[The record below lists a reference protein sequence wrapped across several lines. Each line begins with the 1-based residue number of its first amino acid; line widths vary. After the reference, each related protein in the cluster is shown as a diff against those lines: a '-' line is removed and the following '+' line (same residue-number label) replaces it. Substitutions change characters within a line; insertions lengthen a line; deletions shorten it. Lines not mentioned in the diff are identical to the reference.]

1 MTGEKEGADVID
13 LTFFA
18 PGTEK
23 RSSGIHGRGLFTT
36 RRFERGEI
44 VVVKGGHVMTRSQR
58 DAVYAELGPTEI
70 QIADDL
76 YIGPVTAEERES
88 STMYLN
94 HSCDPNLGID
104 RQIIFAALLNIEAG
118 EELFF
123 DYGTG
128 DDDEWEMECTCGAA
142 ECRVTITGRDWRP
155 PELQRKRRGYFS
167 QYIEQKIAAL
177 DGAAA
182 DD

>member
-1 MTGEKEGADVID
+1 
-13 LTFFA
+13 
-18 PGTEK
+18 
-23 RSSGIHGRGLFTT
+23 
-36 RRFERGEI
+36 
-44 VVVKGGHVMTRSQR
+44 
-58 DAVYAELGPTEI
+58 
-70 QIADDL
+70 
-76 YIGPVTAEERES
+76 
-88 STMYLN
+88 MYLN

-104 RQIIFAALLNIEAG
+104 GQIIFAALRDIEAG

-177 DGAAA
+177 GGAAA